1 MLRIFFLVFSQLT
14 VGGLALMRLVPAAE
28 IGPGFFRTCASIY
41 LLICVCILA
50 GLEWARPW
58 ELLGFVL
65 FTLIFLV
72 YYASLWFAKLANH
85 ARLLEITS
93 IVGFCAVVASALSP
107 SAAGSPLD
115 EALVRVP

>member
-41 LLICVCILA
+41 LLIWAFVLA
-50 GLEWARPW
+50 GLEWDRPW
-58 ELLGFVL
+58 ELLGFAL
-65 FTLIFLV
+65 FTLLFLV
-72 YYASLWFAKLANH
+72 YYASLWLEKLANG

-93 IVGFCAVVASALSP
+93 GVGFCAIVASALSY
-107 SAAGSPLD
+107 STG
-115 EALVRVP
+115 